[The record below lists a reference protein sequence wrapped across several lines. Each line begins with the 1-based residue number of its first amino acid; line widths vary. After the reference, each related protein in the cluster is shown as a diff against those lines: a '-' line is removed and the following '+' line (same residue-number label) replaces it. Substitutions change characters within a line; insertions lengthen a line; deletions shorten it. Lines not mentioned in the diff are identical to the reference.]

1 MQTLI
6 IYDIPSDRIRNKIG
20 EACKDYGL
28 ERIQY
33 SAFLGEM
40 NHNRR
45 EELRL
50 RLQRTLGKEE
60 GNIQIYPFCDK
71 DMKLKKEIINA
82 AGDEDKK
89 EDKSRA
95 GKGKKKKAGPEE
107 T

>member
-1 MQTLI
+1 MYTLV
-6 IYDIPSDRIRNKIG
+6 IYDIPDDRIRNKIG

-33 SAFLGEM
+33 SAFLGDM
-40 NHNRR
+40 NLNRR

-71 DMKLKKEIINA
+71 DLKLKKTIIN
-82 AGDEDKK
+82 EKK
-89 EDKSRA
+89 T
-95 GKGKKKKAGPEE
+95 EE
-107 T
+107 A

>member
-1 MQTLI
+1 MQTLV
-6 IYDIPSDRIRNKIG
+6 IYDIPDDRIRNKVG

-28 ERIQY
+28 QRIQY
-33 SAFLGEM
+33 SAFLGNM

-50 RLQRTLGKEE
+50 RLQRTLGKME

-71 DMKLKKEIINA
+71 DAKLKKEIINTA
-82 AGDEDKK
+82 EV
-89 EDKSRA
+89 A
-95 GKGKKKKAGPEE
+95 GKNS